1 MNIDIDQQQSE
12 PAARLSQ
19 LALPRSAGR
28 VLAACAS
35 CSSLC
40 PDLPLR
46 DPLAERVFGYLGGRL
61 EQFSASE
68 LRCTAFRAHVIDQLA
83 TDYFQRTPGGLGVG
97 VWSFL
102 GTRAHRLDQSRWVDV
117 DPPSVAKLRSHL
129 FPERPRWLQ
138 LGSCLC
144 NPAWVDAVHGK
155 SGRELLVVVDE
166 SVLPLCGNAM
176 MLLLDGLSRRA
187 RAGSEVLLAFDA
199 YTPLRPSLP
208 LRRDA
213 ALELVLRDA
222 AGQESIVRYPRLRF
236 VDEDLYPEQLGTGIA
251 GVNAVAR
258 LHHGIGAPA
267 LAHLKLV

>member
-1 MNIDIDQQQSE
+1 LNTDIDQQQSE
-12 PAARLSQ
+12 SAARLSQ
-19 LALPRSAGR
+19 LALPRAAGR

-35 CSSLC
+35 CASLC

-68 LRCTAFRAHVIDQLA
+68 LRAAAFRAHVIDQLA
-83 TDYFQRTPGGLGVG
+83 TDYFQRTPGGLGIG
-97 VWSFL
+97 VWSLL
-102 GTRAHRLDQSRWVDV
+102 GTRGHRLDQSRWVDV

-144 NPAWVDAVHGK
+144 NPAWVDAVRGK
-155 SGRELLVVVDE
+155 SARKLLFVVDE

-187 RAGSEVLLAFDA
+187 SAGSEVLLAFDA
-199 YTPLRPSLP
+199 HTPLRPTLP
-208 LRRDA
+208 LRRGP
-213 ALELVLRDA
+213 ALELLLRDA
-222 AGQESIVRYPRLRF
+222 GGNESIVRYPRMRF
-236 VDEDLYPEQLGTGIA
+236 VDEDVYPEELGRGVA

-258 LHHGIGAPA
+258 LHHGVDAPA

>member
-1 MNIDIDQQQSE
+1 LNTDIDQQQSE
-12 PAARLSQ
+12 PTARLSQ

-40 PDLPLR
+40 PELPLR
-46 DPLAERVFGYLGGRL
+46 DALAEQVFGYLGGRL
-61 EQFSASE
+61 EQFSAAE
-68 LRCTAFRAHVIDQLA
+68 LRCAAFRTHVVDQLA
-83 TDYFQRTPGGLGVG
+83 ADYFQRTPGGLGVG

-102 GTRAHRLDQSRWVDV
+102 GTRAHRLDQSCWVDV
-117 DPPSVAKLRSHL
+117 DSPSVAKLRSYL
-129 FPERPRWLQ
+129 FPDRPRWLQ

-155 SGRELLVVVDE
+155 SGRALLFVVDE
-166 SVLPLCGNAM
+166 SVLPLCGSAM

-199 YTPLRPSLP
+199 HTPLRSSLP
-208 LRRDA
+208 LRRGA

-222 AGQESIVRYPRLRF
+222 AGQESVVRYPRLRF
-236 VDEDLYPEQLGTGIA
+236 VDDDLYPKELGTSLA

-258 LHHGIGAPA
+258 FHHGIGAPA

>member
-1 MNIDIDQQQSE
+1 MNTDTDQQQSE

-19 LALPRSAGR
+19 LAIPRSAGR

-35 CSSLC
+35 CSTLC

-46 DPLAERVFGYLGGRL
+46 DPLAERVFGYLGGPL
-61 EQFSASE
+61 EQFAAPE
-68 LRCTAFRAHVIDQLA
+68 LRCAAFRTHVVDQLA

-102 GTRAHRLDQSRWVDV
+102 GTRGHRLAQNCWVDV
-117 DPPSVAKLRSHL
+117 DPLSVAKLRSHL

-144 NPAWVDAVHGK
+144 NSTWVDAVHGK
-155 SGRELLVVVDE
+155 AGRKALFVVDE
-166 SVLPLCGNAM
+166 SVLPLCGDAM

-199 YTPLRPSLP
+199 RTPLRASLP
-208 LRRDA
+208 LRRGA
-213 ALELVLRDA
+213 VLELVLRDA
-222 AGQESIVRYPRLRF
+222 TGQKSVVRYPRLRF
-236 VDEDLYPEQLGTGIA
+236 VDDDLYPSELAASLA
-251 GVNAVAR
+251 GVNAVAH
-258 LHHGIGAPA
+258 LHQGMGAPA